1 MRLGREEGQA
11 LDTDGYYELG
21 HESVAADP
29 AEECAYRE
37 PRAEGS
43 WGRSAKGRWLPTT
56 PALRN
61 WREQMAAGDVERFEA
76 AAADFRRAGL
86 HARVSPTTASGA
98 RARGPTSAGG
108 SPKGP
113 GSGGSRTSA
122 LGEGDLNPYRFIV
135 GCARSGTT
143 LLGRMVDAHP
153 QIGVAPSIQWIA
165 GAFPEPARKA
175 RRHAARVRD
184 LLKGKQ

>member
-1 MRLGREEGQA
+1 MAITSWGTSRWRPIQPRSARIG
-11 LDTDGYYELG
+11 
-21 HESVAADP
+21 SI
-29 AEECAYRE
+29 E
-37 PRAEGS
+37 PREAGA
-43 WGRSAKGRWLPTT
+43 GQQRAAGYPDACAAQL
-56 PALRN
+56 
-61 WREQMAAGDVERFEA
+61 REQMAAGDVERFEA
-76 AAADFRRAGL
+76 AAVDFRRAGL

-135 GCARSGTT
+135 GCARSEST

-153 QIGVAPSIQWIA
+153 QIGVAPSIHWIA

-175 RRHAARVRD
+175 RRHAARVRE